1 MQDGERKRGRRGT
14 CRARVLSCHVTRQS
28 ALAHAAADVPTAHPG
43 AQDSWQVEMGHGR
56 VTVGDGYGEGDV
68 AGTRAALVVA
78 SETRH
83 RAG

>member
-1 MQDGERKRGRRGT
+1 MQDGERKRGWREA

-28 ALAHAAADVPTAHPG
+28 ALAHAAAEVHTAHPG
-43 AQDSWQVEMGHGR
+43 AQDAWQVEMGDGR
-56 VTVGDGYGEGDV
+56 KTVRDGYGESNV

-78 SETRH
+78 LVTRR